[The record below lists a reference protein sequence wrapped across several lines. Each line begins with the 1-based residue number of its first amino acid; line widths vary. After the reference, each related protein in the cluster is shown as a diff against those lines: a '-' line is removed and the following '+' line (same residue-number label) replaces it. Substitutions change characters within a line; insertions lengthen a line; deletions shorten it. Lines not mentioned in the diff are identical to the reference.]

1 MTTVNVTGYQEAN
14 RTLSLPDLKQSL
26 YDEGAVLMDRVLV
39 ALHGEE
45 HRRRRL
51 LEMKIFKKDFF
62 SYYENEVLPAV
73 IRRTTGMF
81 RKRGRADLMDFGAR
95 AMIDLTADFAGIDRP
110 AGSDVE
116 RDTLVRLLKG
126 MGQAATLG
134 QFSGDREPVRES
146 IRATIHEFDEKFFT
160 PSAARRRALLAK
172 FQSGDLAEEQLPR
185 DILTV
190 LLRNEDK
197 VDLPRDMIVR
207 ETAFFFL
214 AGAHTSVHSLT
225 HSMHEMF
232 MWGEKHPADRE
243 RLTVD
248 PLFVQ
253 RCVHES
259 LRLHPSSP
267 IVQRRALCPV
277 HLPSGDAVATD
288 DTVVIDLYA
297 ANRQTATFGPDAA
310 EFNPH
315 RALPVIQP
323 PYGLT
328 FGVGIHTCLGRD
340 LAAGVVAKEGAD
352 PKTHPYGTVTALALA
367 LIAANARPD
376 PERKAER
383 DPRIAREAWAVYP
396 VLLDP

>member
-1 MTTVNVTGYQEAN
+1 MSTVNVTGYQEAN
-14 RTLSLPDLKQSL
+14 RTLALPDLKQSL
-26 YDEGAVLMDRVLV
+26 YDEGAVLMDSVLV

-51 LEMKIFKKDFF
+51 LEMRIFKKDFF
-62 SYYENEVLPAV
+62 NYYENEVLPEV
-73 IRRTTGMF
+73 INRTTAKF
-81 RKRGRADLMDFGAR
+81 RALGRADLMDFGAR

-110 AGSDVE
+110 LGTDEE

-146 IRATIHEFDEKFFT
+146 IRATIHEFDERFFT
-160 PSAARRRALLAK
+160 PSAARRRELLAQ
-172 FQSGDLAEEQLPR
+172 FQAGTVAEDQLPR

-225 HSMHEMF
+225 LAMHEMF
-232 MWGEKHPADRE
+232 MWCEQHPEDRA
-243 RLTVD
+243 RLKTD

-259 LRLHPSSP
+259 MRLHPSSP
-267 IVQRRALCPV
+267 VVQRRALCPM
-277 HLPSGDAVATD
+277 HLPSGEDVATD
-288 DTVVIDLYA
+288 DTVVIDLYS
-297 ANRQTATFGPDAA
+297 ANRQTGIFGADAA
-310 EFNPH
+310 SFNPY
-315 RALPVIQP
+315 RELPPIQP

-340 LAAGVVAKEGAD
+340 LAAGVVAKPGAD
-352 PKTHPYGTVTALALA
+352 PATHPFGTVTALALA
-367 LIAANARPD
+367 LIAANVRPD
-376 PERKAER
+376 PERKAEK
-383 DPRIAREAWAVYP
+383 DPRIARETFAVYP